1 MKKNFINFND
11 NNDDMSSVYVSLAV
25 SAISFIASV
34 AVLVKLIFLR

>member
-11 NNDDMSSVYVSLAV
+11 NDDMSSVYVSLAV

>member
-11 NNDDMSSVYVSLAV
+11 NDDMSSVYVSLEV